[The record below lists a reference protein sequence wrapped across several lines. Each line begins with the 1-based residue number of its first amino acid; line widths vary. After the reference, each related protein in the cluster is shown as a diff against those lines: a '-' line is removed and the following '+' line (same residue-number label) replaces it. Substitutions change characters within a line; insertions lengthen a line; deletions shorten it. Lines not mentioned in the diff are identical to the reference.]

1 VGRGRKRRWAGEPG
15 LLDPEGVVNPCEISV
30 GPVATELGRK
40 LKNGDLRP
48 CRSCLLNEV
57 ADRAGILDV
66 NLLILINEKG
76 AALGSVHDFLDL
88 VLTDIRIK
96 SGLFIQPVRLVYNE
110 GIIITGLAIHKST

>member
-1 VGRGRKRRWAGEPG
+1 M
-15 LLDPEGVVNPCEISV
+15 
-30 GPVATELGRK
+30 
-40 LKNGDLRP
+40 
-48 CRSCLLNEV
+48 
-57 ADRAGILDV
+57 
-66 NLLILINEKG
+66 ILINEKG